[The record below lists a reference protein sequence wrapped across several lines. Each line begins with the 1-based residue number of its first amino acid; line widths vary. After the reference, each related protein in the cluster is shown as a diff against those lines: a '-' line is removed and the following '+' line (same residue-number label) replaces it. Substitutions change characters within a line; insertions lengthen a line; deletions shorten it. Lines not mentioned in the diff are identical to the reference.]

1 MNEVIRSFVTVK
13 EMLAD
18 RQTDISNLECISDAE
33 LEIMYR
39 TNKIFSIEVNDKF
52 KIIYYMNSKFK
63 INDLKKL
70 INDEDRILIVFKEKI
85 NNLNIKNLKEYE
97 ANIEIFL
104 IKELLINIS
113 KHILVPKHEI
123 VTDQEIISKI
133 VSQFQLKSKTQLP
146 IIQRTDPMA
155 RYLDIK
161 TGEIVK
167 ITRNSPSA
175 GEAIIYR
182 YCN

>member
-1 MNEVIRSFVTVK
+1 
-13 EMLAD
+13 
-18 RQTDISNLECISDAE
+18 
-33 LEIMYR
+33 
-39 TNKIFSIEVNDKF
+39 
-52 KIIYYMNSKFK
+52 MNSKFK